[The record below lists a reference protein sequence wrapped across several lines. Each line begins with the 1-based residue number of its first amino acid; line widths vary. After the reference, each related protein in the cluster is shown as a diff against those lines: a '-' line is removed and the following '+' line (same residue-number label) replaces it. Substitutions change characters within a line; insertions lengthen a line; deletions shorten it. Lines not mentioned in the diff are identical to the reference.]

1 MRGCLY
7 LAVFAL
13 IAGCSVPQSSQ
24 TQRVPTSSGKVGS
37 QEVSLNLDPAGK
49 EVKAQLFSSG
59 EELLREVEKLGGA
72 RGEYETDSAF
82 YGRMSKLGDFS
93 IASKVSPAQI
103 KFNAASGEFTLDAS
117 MHNAQGFGFKS
128 NLDAVT
134 ALKTVYPAFIAGEDI
149 YNGGQYS
156 GQNSYGASALITKRT
171 INRYYLVFSPVPKP
185 PLNTLFFHVRSRLNI
200 TGAEMESERENIRI
214 VFTVK
219 ATPSYLQVTKN
230 YQQPKISDPF
240 ESVINNYFFS
250 AKVYWVKVVNIKT
263 GRVYSD
269 EAKLGIEV
277 I

>member
-1 MRGCLY
+1 MRSCLY
-7 LAVFAL
+7 IAVFAL
-13 IAGCSVPQSSQ
+13 VAGCSVPQSSQ
-24 TQRVPTSSGKVGS
+24 TQRVPSSSGKAVS

-93 IASKVSPAQI
+93 IASKVSTSQI

-149 YNGGQYS
+149 YNGSQYS

-219 ATPSYLQVTKN
+219 ATPNYLQVTKD
-230 YQQPKISDPF
+230 YQQPKISNPF